1 MTAQLILTLL
11 LLHSNYMYCVTVCAL
26 INQWYMC
33 KEGYS
38 SQTLARN
45 IDVDP
50 PLAAGAIDSLAIH

>member
-1 MTAQLILTLL
+1 MYIL
-11 LLHSNYMYCVTVCAL
+11 NYRYCVTVCAL

-38 SQTLARN
+38 SRTQARN

-50 PLAAGAIDSLAIH
+50 PLAAGAIDSLAIR